1 MKTYSEELKSSVI
14 TQRLPPRSRSVAE
27 LVKETGIP
35 KETLYTW
42 RSKALGQKEKEVA
55 QQSRGREGLS
65 SAEKFHRVVES
76 AALNEQEKGEFCRR
90 RGIFPEQL
98 SVWRESCLAAN
109 EVRPRREEQA
119 ERRELLKE
127 NRQLQ
132 GELRRKEKAL
142 AEAAALLML
151 QKKVRARW
159 EAPADASSAWPSD
172 GR

>member
-1 MKTYSEELKSSVI
+1 MKTYSEELKNSVI
-14 TQRLPPRSRSVAE
+14 TQMLPPRSRSVAE

-76 AALNEQEKGEFCRR
+76 AALNEQEKGEFCRW
-90 RGIFPEQL
+90 RGIFPE
-98 SVWRESCLAAN
+98 
-109 EVRPRREEQA
+109 
-119 ERRELLKE
+119 
-127 NRQLQ
+127 QLQ

-142 AEAAALLML
+142 AEARLML
-151 QKKVRARW
+151 QKKSPGTVGGARGRKLGLAERREVSALIEKPAPTGRAWNAPVRCW
-159 EAPADASSAWPSD
+159 N
-172 GR
+172 